1 MPILELR
8 KSRLWKIKEL
18 ARGPPAGNPEGTATT
33 APPPG
38 TSVMSPLVTTF
49 KPRLEDRWAFPLHV
63 WHPRTPHTPSSCL
76 IPS

>member
-1 MPILELR
+1 MVPQL
-8 KSRLWKIKEL
+8 
-18 ARGPPAGNPEGTATT
+18 GTQKALQLQH
-33 APPPG
+33 PPPG